1 MWKAHN
7 AISFENVISLS
18 LSLSLSLS
26 FYLSKGLKG
35 LNYLTCKHFFKE
47 QALA

>member
-7 AISFENVISLS
+7 AISFENVI
-18 LSLSLSLS
+18 SLSLS